1 MPATTTRSPDA
12 PLGSSPTGAAAWPKA
27 ATSTTQRSGQLAPG
41 RVAGTGRGPVAP
53 RFLFPLID
61 GLVGARPATVLEV
74 RAETPT
80 ILRLRLER
88 PGGFHHQPG
97 QHAVLRLGTGQGP
110 DLRPLSIASPP
121 DANVLEFATRIGPSA
136 YKQAFASLKGGDRVK
151 VSRPMGSFR
160 LDPTRPAVMVSGGI
174 GITPLRSILT
184 AAAASGHTA
193 PIRLLFSNRTAE
205 EIPFRFEL
213 DQLARRHL
221 DLRITWVL
229 SESTTGAPGGEV
241 LTGRIEVGH
250 LREQLRQLPEAIFY
264 LTGPAAMVD
273 DLTGMLRSIG
283 VPSSQLRRA
292 RQTMPLSR

>member
-1 MPATTTRSPDA
+1 MTTATTPRPHA
-12 PLGSSPTGAAAWPKA
+12 PLESPTGAAASPDA
-27 ATSTTQRSGQLAPG
+27 ATITRQRSGQLAPD

-88 PGGFHHQPG
+88 PAGFHHHPG
-97 QHAVLRLGTGQGP
+97 QHAVLRLHTDQGP
-110 DLRPLSIASPP
+110 DLRPLSIVSPP
-121 DANVLEFATRIGPSA
+121 DAAELEFATRIGPSA
-136 YKQAFASLKGGDRVK
+136 YKQAFAALQAGDRVK
-151 VSRPMGSFR
+151 VSRPMGSFG

-174 GITPLRSILT
+174 GITPLRSMLG
-184 AAAASGHTA
+184 AAAASGHHA

-205 EIPFRFEL
+205 EIPFRLEL
-213 DQLARRHL
+213 DQLARDHP

-229 SESTTGAPGGEV
+229 SASAAGAPDGDV
-241 LTGRIEVGH
+241 LAGRIEASH
-250 LREQLRQLPEAIFY
+250 LREQLRQLPDAVVY

-273 DLTGMLRSIG
+273 DLTGMLRRIG
-283 VPSSQLRRA
+283 LPRSQLRRS

>member
-1 MPATTTRSPDA
+1 MSQLSA
-12 PLGSSPTGAAAWPKA
+12 
-27 ATSTTQRSGQLAPG
+27 QLAPDPTA
-41 RVAGTGRGPVAP
+41 VIGRGPVAP

-61 GLVGARPATVLEV
+61 GLLGARPATVLEV

-80 ILRLRLER
+80 ILRLRLE
-88 PGGFHHQPG
+88 PPPGFHHHPG
-97 QHAVLRLGTGQGP
+97 QHAVLRLHTDQGP

-121 DANVLEFATRIGPSA
+121 EAAALEFATRIGPSA
-136 YKQAFASLKGGDRVK
+136 YKQAFAALQAGDRVK

-160 LDPTRPAVMVSGGI
+160 LDSTRPAVMVSGGI
-174 GITPLRSILT
+174 GITPLRSILG
-184 AAAASGHTA
+184 AAVASGHHV

-213 DQLARRHL
+213 DQLARHL

-229 SESTTGAPGGEV
+229 SESTTGAPREDV
-241 LTGRIEVGH
+241 IAGRIEVGH
-250 LREQLRQLPEAIFY
+250 LREQLRQLPDAVVY

-273 DLTGMLRSIG
+273 DLTGMLRRIG

>member
-1 MPATTTRSPDA
+1 MTQLPA
-12 PLGSSPTGAAAWPKA
+12 
-27 ATSTTQRSGQLAPG
+27 QLAPEPIA
-41 RVAGTGRGPVAP
+41 VTGRGPVAP
-53 RFLFPLID
+53 RFAFPFID
-61 GLVGARPATVLEV
+61 RLLGARPATVLDV

-80 ILRLRLER
+80 IMRLRLE
-88 PGGFHHQPG
+88 PPPGFHHHPG
-97 QHAVLRLGTGQGP
+97 QHAVLRLQTDQGP

-121 DANVLEFATRIGPSA
+121 HADELEFATRIGPSA
-136 YKQAFASLKGGDRVK
+136 YKQAFAALQAGDRVK

-174 GITPLRSILT
+174 GITPLRSILG

-193 PIRLLFSNRTAE
+193 PIRLLFSNHTAD
-205 EIPFRFEL
+205 EIPFRLEL

-229 SESTTGAPGGEV
+229 SASTTGAPDGEV
-241 LTGRIEVGH
+241 LAGRIQVDH
-250 LREQLRQLPEAIFY
+250 LREQLRQLPDAIVY

-273 DLTGMLRSIG
+273 DLTEMLERIG
-283 VPSSQLRRA
+283 LPSSQLRKS